1 MKVNLRRNTLDKEK
15 RPQTSLNHNNNNNN
29 NNNINNQ
36 NNSNNSA
43 LIDDFR
49 LYINNIETLLR
60 DTLYENIKL
69 RQQLNEFLSKK
80 NQIDIKKLQSKADEL
95 VKKYSKGKTYLNE
108 IDKKIGSSKQMNLFL
123 KDFNNQNGQNP
134 QNNIIAQYES
144 KLEEALEK
152 YNHLENVLNASEKEK
167 DDLKNKFNDEFV
179 LMSSVIY
186 NLGFLYWSMK
196 SDYEDKLKQ
205 NKGWLEMERIK
216 QYNGD
221 Y

>member
-15 RPQTSLNHNNNNNN
+15 RPQTGAINGNNNV
-29 NNNINNQ
+29 
-36 NNSNNSA
+36 S
-43 LIDDFR
+43 IDEFR
-49 LYINNIETLLR
+49 LYINNLESLLR
-60 DTLYENIKL
+60 DTLNEIVKL
-69 RQQLNEFLSKK
+69 RQQLNDFSAKK
-80 NQIDIKKLQSKADEL
+80 NQLDIKKLQSKVDEL
-95 VKKYSKGKTYLNE
+95 SKKYSRGKIYLNDLE
-108 IDKKIGSSKQMNLFL
+108 KKLNSIKQSNPIL
-123 KDFNNQNGQNP
+123 KDLNKNMIVSNDNQNDSKIQNL
-134 QNNIIAQYES
+134 IAQYES
-144 KLEEALEK
+144 QIEAISEKMNQAENKL
-152 YNHLENVLNASEKEK
+152 NTSEKEK
-167 DDLKNKFNDEFV
+167 DVLKTKFNDEFV

>member
-1 MKVNLRRNTLDKEK
+1 MDKEK
-15 RPQTSLNHNNNNNN
+15 RPQTSLNNTNNN
-29 NNNINNQ
+29 
-36 NNSNNSA
+36 ST
-43 LIDDFR
+43 IDEFR
-49 LYINNIETLLR
+49 LYINNLETLLR
-60 DTLYENIKL
+60 DTLNENVKL
-69 RQQLNEFLSKK
+69 RLQLNEFSAKK
-80 NQIDIKKLQSKADEL
+80 NQIDIRKLQLKADEL
-95 VKKYSKGKTYLNE
+95 VKKYSRGKTYLNE
-108 IDKKIGSSKQMNLFL
+108 LEKKIGSGKQINQFL
-123 KDFNNQNGQNP
+123 KDVNKNVISGDNQNDSKIQ
-134 QNNIIAQYES
+134 NIIAQYES
-144 KLEEALEK
+144 QLEAILEK
-152 YNHLENVLNASEKEK
+152 KNHIENQLNSSEKEK

>member
-1 MKVNLRRNTLDKEK
+1 MDKEK
-15 RPQTSLNHNNNNNN
+15 RPQTVSL
-29 NNNINNQ
+29 
-36 NNSNNSA
+36 NSNNSS
-43 LIDDFR
+43 IDEFR
-49 LYINNIETLLR
+49 LYINNLETLLR
-60 DTLYENIKL
+60 DTLNENVKL
-69 RQQLNEFLSKK
+69 RQQLNELSAKK
-80 NQIDIKKLQSKADEL
+80 NQIDIKRLQAKADEL
-95 VKKYSKGKTYLNE
+95 VKKYSKGKMYLNDLE
-108 IDKKIGSSKQMNLFL
+108 KKIGPSKPINQVL
-123 KDFNNQNGQNP
+123 KVSQNDTQNDSKI
-134 QNNIIAQYES
+134 QNIIAQYES
-144 KLEEALEK
+144 QLDEILEK
-152 YNHLENVLNASEKEK
+152 KSQIENRLNSSEKEK

>member
-1 MKVNLRRNTLDKEK
+1 MNGT
-15 RPQTSLNHNNNNNN
+15 RPM
-29 NNNINNQ
+29 NQ
-36 NNSNNSA
+36 NLKELNKNMILSNDNSN
-43 LIDDFR
+43 D
-49 LYINNIETLLR
+49 
-60 DTLYENIKL
+60 
-69 RQQLNEFLSKK
+69 SKI
-80 NQIDIKKLQSKADEL
+80 Q
-95 VKKYSKGKTYLNE
+95 
-108 IDKKIGSSKQMNLFL
+108 
-123 KDFNNQNGQNP
+123 
-134 QNNIIAQYES
+134 NIISKYES
-144 KLEEALEK
+144 QIEAIMEKQTHIENKL
-152 YNHLENVLNASEKEK
+152 NSSEKEK

>member
-1 MKVNLRRNTLDKEK
+1 MKEMKVNLRRNTMDKEK
-15 RPQTSLNHNNNNNN
+15 RPQTVLM
-29 NNNINNQ
+29 
-36 NNSNNSA
+36 NSTNVSTA
-43 LIDDFR
+43 DEFR
-49 LYINNIETLLR
+49 SYITNLETLLR
-60 DTLYENIKL
+60 DTLNENLKL
-69 RQQLNEFLSKK
+69 RQQVSELSGKK
-80 NQIDIKKLQSKADEL
+80 NQIDFKKLQTKVEEL
-95 VKKYSKGKTYLNE
+95 SKKYSKGKTYLTDLE
-108 IDKKIGSSKQMNLFL
+108 KIMNGTRPM
-123 KDFNNQNGQNP
+123 NQNLKELNKNMILSNDNSNDSKIQ
-134 QNNIIAQYES
+134 NIISKYES
-144 KLEEALEK
+144 QIEAIMEKQTHIENKL
-152 YNHLENVLNASEKEK
+152 NSSEKEK

>member
-1 MKVNLRRNTLDKEK
+1 MKVNLRRNTMDKEK
-15 RPQTSLNHNNNNNN
+15 RPQTGINNGNNNPS
-29 NNNINNQ
+29 IEE
-36 NNSNNSA
+36 
-43 LIDDFR
+43 FR
-49 LYINNIETLLR
+49 LYINNLESLLR
-60 DTLYENIKL
+60 DTLNDNVKL
-69 RQQLNEFLSKK
+69 RQQLNEFSAKK
-80 NQIDIKKLQSKADEL
+80 NQIDIKKLQTKVDDL
-95 VKKYSKGKTYLNE
+95 VKKYSKGKVFLNDLE
-108 IDKKIGSSKQMNLFL
+108 KKIGLSKQLSLKEVNKNLISNDSNDS
-123 KDFNNQNGQNP
+123 KIQ
-134 QNNIIAQYES
+134 NIIAQYES
-144 KLEEALEK
+144 QLDEILEK
-152 YNHLENVLNASEKEK
+152 KSQIENRLNSSEKEK

>member
-1 MKVNLRRNTLDKEK
+1 MKVNLRRDIEK
-15 RPQTSLNHNNNNNN
+15 RPQTSQINGNNNP
-29 NNNINNQ
+29 
-36 NNSNNSA
+36 S
-43 LIDDFR
+43 IDEFR
-49 LYINNIETLLR
+49 LYINNLETLLR
-60 DTLYENIKL
+60 DTLIENVKL
-69 RQQLNEFLSKK
+69 RQQLNEFSAKK
-80 NQIDIKKLQSKADEL
+80 NQLDIKKLQTKVDDL
-95 VKKYSKGKTYLNE
+95 VKKYSKGKMYLNDLE
-108 IDKKIGSSKQMNLFL
+108 KKIGLAKQMNLKEANKNIISNDANDSKL
-123 KDFNNQNGQNP
+123 Q
-134 QNNIIAQYES
+134 NIIAQYES
-144 KLEEALEK
+144 QLDEILEK
-152 YNHLENVLNASEKEK
+152 KSQVENRLNSSEKEK